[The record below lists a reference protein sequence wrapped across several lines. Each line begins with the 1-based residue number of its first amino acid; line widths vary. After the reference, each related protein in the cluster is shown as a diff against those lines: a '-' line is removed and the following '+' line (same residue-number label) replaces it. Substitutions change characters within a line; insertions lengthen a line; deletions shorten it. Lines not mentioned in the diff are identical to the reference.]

1 MKVIIKPKI
10 TPLSYFVKLI
20 DISKKAC
27 VRTFMSL
34 YVGEEKH
41 HRDVFLR
48 RRFVGDRNSFL
59 AIFESAFSE
68 LRVLTHRL
76 NHPLDGSV
84 WRPRRIRIT
93 PRVAFS
99 KDPNEHG
106 NGQRAGMARRMLKRL
121 YYDCYDF
128 W

>member
-1 MKVIIKPKI
+1 MCA
-10 TPLSYFVKLI
+10 L
-20 DISKKAC
+20 A
-27 VRTFMSL
+27 RTFMSF
-34 YVGEEKH
+34 YVKEKKH
-41 HRDVFLR
+41 HHGVFLSR
-48 RRFVGDRNSFL
+48 CFVGDRNSFL

-84 WRPRRIRIT
+84 WRPRQIRIT

-106 NGQRAGMARRMLKRL
+106 NGQRAGMPRRTPKRL
-121 YYDCYDF
+121 YYGCYDF
-128 W
+128 CCKIPRSVVCYITQL